1 LNRYEKRSWLS
12 FVALYLVSTFVLI
25 GLGSWWY
32 YSGQL
37 KSLDSLLQYSMR
49 HITDDLGSRVIHAHM
64 QGSTFE
70 MPAYEA
76 TYSVALL
83 DADGHIVYG
92 TLPDVKSPIREGFY
106 REGTFRLLVST
117 APNDHLGIRY
127 AVVGTDRLAE
137 QASGLRRTV
146 LGYTL
151 AALLFVTAVGV
162 VLSHLFLGPIR
173 TKVETVEQFIKDVTH
188 ELNTP
193 ITALRMSSQRVVQK
207 GECDT
212 RTLRN
217 ISASTKQLYDIYSAL
232 AYVNFSRPEEAPQE
246 IDLAGSVAESVAYF
260 KELAESKAIR
270 FAVETEP
277 TSLRIAP
284 HRASMLINNLL
295 SNAIKYSPRGS
306 TVTVLLRHGTLLI
319 RDEGIGIAPEKL
331 PFIFERFNRG
341 TEYAGGFGLGLS
353 IVKSICDDAG
363 ITLRVSSEPEH
374 GTSVAL
380 FFGER

>member
-1 LNRYEKRSWLS
+1 MNRYEKRSWLS

-25 GLGSWWY
+25 GLGAFWY

-49 HITDDLGSRVIHAHM
+49 HIADTLGSRVIHAHM
-64 QGSTFE
+64 QGGTFE

-76 TYSVALL
+76 DYRVALL
-83 DADGHIVYG
+83 DAGGNVIYG
-92 TLPDVKSPIREGFY
+92 VLPKSTSPIAEGFY
-106 REGTFRLLVST
+106 REGTYRLLVST

-127 AVVGTDRLAE
+127 AVVGTDRFAG
-137 QASGLRRTV
+137 QASALRNTV
-146 LGYTL
+146 LVYTL
-151 AALLFVTAVGV
+151 AALLFVTAVGLL
-162 VLSHLFLGPIR
+162 LSRLFLRPIR
-173 TKVETVEQFIKDVTH
+173 TKMETVERFIKDVTH

-193 ITALRMSSQRVVQK
+193 ITALRMSSQRALQK
-207 GECDT
+207 GECDA

-232 AYVNFSRPEEAPQE
+232 AYVNFSRPEAAPQKL
-246 IDLAGSVAESVAYF
+246 DLAGSVAESVAYF

-277 TSLRIAP
+277 TLFRIAP

-295 SNAIKYSPRGS
+295 SNAIKYSPQGS
-306 TVTVLLRHGTLLI
+306 TVTLLLRDGTLLI

-331 PFIFERFNRG
+331 PFVFERFSRG

-353 IVKSICDDAG
+353 IVKSICDEAG
-363 ITLRVSSEPEH
+363 ITVRVSSEPGH
-374 GTSVAL
+374 GTSVMLA
-380 FFGER
+380 FPS